1 MVKNI
6 FLKTLKLIFNQ
17 YLDTP
22 RKELVEGIRDNF
34 VYGFIGALI
43 IVSITLR
50 IDLAVLIA
58 YLLYYF
64 FLGKI
69 VNRPKYVTELGK
81 FVVFPIP
88 TAIGAFTGYKI
99 APFLI
104 NIFIN

>member
-17 YLDTP
+17 YLETP
-22 RKELVEGIRDNF
+22 RKELIEGIRDNF

>member
-22 RKELVEGIRDNF
+22 RKELIEGIRDNF

>member
-17 YLDTP
+17 YLETP